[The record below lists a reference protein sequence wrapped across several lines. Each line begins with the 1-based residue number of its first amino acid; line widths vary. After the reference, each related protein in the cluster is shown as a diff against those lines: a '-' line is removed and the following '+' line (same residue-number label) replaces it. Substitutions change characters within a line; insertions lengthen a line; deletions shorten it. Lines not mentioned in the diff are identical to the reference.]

1 MQQVSGMCQKSL
13 LILRRF
19 GGFLIVIDVL
29 RHCKFR
35 MWFVC
40 HYCFDSCDAHIAFT
54 YFSSL
59 SYDEVDYDQ

>member
-1 MQQVSGMCQKSL
+1 MECAKLSL
-13 LILRRF
+13 LILRPL

-35 MWFVC
+35 IWFVC
-40 HYCFDSCDAHIAFT
+40 HYFFDSYDADIAFT
-54 YFSSL
+54 NFGSL